1 MIGGLT
7 GDVPP
12 TFTFGRVIS
21 RSTYRL
27 FSIEDQGAAI
37 RIEQALNL
45 KTAKSLGNE
54 FSTTLFGSA
63 DFVVE

>member
-1 MIGGLT
+1 LV

-12 TFTFGRVIS
+12 TFTSRRAIS

-27 FSIEDQGAAI
+27 FSIEDYGAAI